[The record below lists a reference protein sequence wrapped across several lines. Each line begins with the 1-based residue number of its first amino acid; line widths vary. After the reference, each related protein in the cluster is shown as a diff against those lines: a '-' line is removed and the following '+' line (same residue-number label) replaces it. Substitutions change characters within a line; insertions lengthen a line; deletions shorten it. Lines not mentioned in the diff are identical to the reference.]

1 MGNIIGA
8 VILGIVA
15 IVCFVFGYLQFHEKG
30 FLFNN
35 AIYTLLSKKK
45 KLWSYSLNVFSA
57 LLSNQ
62 DGLSTK
68 GVLHFVLYLSQYI
81 NNICII
87 YCHFYHFHKF

>member
-45 KLWSYSLNVFSA
+45 ELWSYSLNVFSA
-57 LLSNQ
+57 LPIQSRWSVNKRRTAFRSLSIPIHQ
-62 DGLSTK
+62 
-68 GVLHFVLYLSQYI
+68 
-81 NNICII
+81 
-87 YCHFYHFHKF
+87 

>member
-45 KLWSYSLNVFSA
+45 KLWSCSLNVFSA
-57 LLSNQ
+57 LPIQSRWSVNKRRTAFRSLSIPIHQ
-62 DGLSTK
+62 
-68 GVLHFVLYLSQYI
+68 
-81 NNICII
+81 
-87 YCHFYHFHKF
+87 